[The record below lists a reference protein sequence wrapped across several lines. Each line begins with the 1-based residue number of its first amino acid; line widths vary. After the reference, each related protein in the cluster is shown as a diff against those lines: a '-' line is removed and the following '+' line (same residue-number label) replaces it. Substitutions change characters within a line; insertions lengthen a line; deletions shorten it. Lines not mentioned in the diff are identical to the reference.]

1 MKTSWHIG
9 HFGIPLLQVSQRL
22 CPLVQRL
29 MGGDIYSIHTGH
41 SISFSVTSSV
51 LDIPISLASTGP
63 SDLQRKLQHCQQ
75 VQLSADVTCE
85 VFMTMMIHAASA
97 GYDTVYSGSWVPR
110 GVGRLERVVGPPP
123 EALSNRRQNKYFK
136 QKKITCV

>member
-9 HFGIPLLQVSQRL
+9 HFGIPLRQVSQRL

-29 MGGDIYSIHTGH
+29 MGEDIYSIHTGH

-51 LDIPISLASTGP
+51 LDIPVSLATTGP
-63 SDLQRKLQHCQQ
+63 SDLQRKLQNCQQ

-85 VFMTMMIHAASA
+85 VQDDQKVSEHLMI
-97 GYDTVYSGSWVPR
+97 TV
-110 GVGRLERVVGPPP
+110 
-123 EALSNRRQNKYFK
+123 
-136 QKKITCV
+136 QKTRKNMVF